1 MPMQCL
7 GLSMASS
14 FAATQNSMLPPIM
27 QDLYIKI
34 CGVSYI
40 GDVRMGFAE
49 DSRKTDR
56 IAQGSAEGLAL
67 MYNKRLQVRK
77 QIGLHK
83 MAYAMYAKS
92 CTSSSC
98 WE

>member
-1 MPMQCL
+1 
-7 GLSMASS
+7 
-14 FAATQNSMLPPIM
+14 MLL

-56 IAQGSAEGLAL
+56 IAKGSAAGLAQ
-67 MYNKRLQVRK
+67 MYNKRLQVCTAPAF
-77 QIGLHK
+77 QQAICMPADLHFVLL
-83 MAYAMYAKS
+83 
-92 CTSSSC
+92 TQH
-98 WE
+98 